1 MEEYTTVEQD
11 STQPSASGI
20 FRLPLLQPL
29 ANRNFRLLW
38 IGESVSVFGNFFYAI
53 ALAWVILEETG
64 SGLALGTIM
73 MAAAI
78 PRALFMPFGGV
89 LTDRMSP
96 RMVMVTSNALSAV
109 LVGLLAFLIFSGNI
123 ALWQLY
129 LLSVIFGAVS
139 AFFLPAMMTMVPRL
153 VSKDKLEPSNSLVIG
168 AQQISG
174 LFGPVAAGFV
184 VAAVGGAAAMGID
197 AATFVFATITLLLM
211 SAVKMK
217 TRPAHSDGESD
228 QPEKNKGTFAEIK
241 DGLKYAWGNPMLRAM
256 IPAIAVINFCIVGP
270 VDIGLASLAH
280 DYFGGEASDLG
291 IMLSVFGGSAV
302 IGALLAG
309 SIKVNQRGIIT
320 IVIMAVEGIGLG
332 LLSLAQNVL
341 QASLFLGVMGAMMG
355 YVNVML
361 IAWLQGTTRTDMLG
375 RVMSLVMFASMGL
388 QPVSLALAGW
398 LVDVG
403 HVYMFVGAGSLILVT
418 SFFMAKSRTIRTFD

>member
-1 MEEYTTVEQD
+1 MEEYTTIQQD
-11 STQPSASGI
+11 TTQPNARGI

-38 IGESVSVFGNFFYAI
+38 IGESVSVFGNFFYMI
-53 ALAWVILEETG
+53 ALAWIVLEETG

-89 LTDRMSP
+89 LSDRMSP
-96 RMVMVTSNALSAV
+96 RLVMLASNILCAI
-109 LVGLLAFLIFSGNI
+109 LVGLLSFLIFSGTV
-123 ALWQLY
+123 ALWHMY
-129 LLSVIFGAVS
+129 LLSIIGGAAS

-174 LFGPVAAGFV
+174 LFGPVAAGFI

-197 AATFVFATITLLLM
+197 AATFVFATFTLLLM
-211 SAVKMK
+211 RSVNIK
-217 TRPAHSDGESD
+217 TRPAHSDDGSAQPAES
-228 QPEKNKGTFAEIK
+228 KGTFAEIR
-241 DGLKYAWGNPMLRAM
+241 DGLKYAWGNPLLRAM
-256 IPAIAVINFCIVGP
+256 VPAIAVINFCIVGP
-270 VDIGLASLAH
+270 IDIGLASLAH

-302 IGALLAG
+302 LGALLAG
-309 SIKVNQRGIIT
+309 LIKVRRRGIIA
-320 IVIMAVEGIGLG
+320 IIIMAVEGIGLG
-332 LLSLAQNVL
+332 MLSLAQDVL
-341 QASLFLGVMGAMMG
+341 QASLFLGVMGALMG
-355 YVNVML
+355 YINVML
-361 IAWLQGTTRTDMLG
+361 IAWLQGTTRADMLG

-403 HVYMFVGAGSLILVT
+403 HVYMFVGAGSLILIT
-418 SFFMAKSRTIRTFD
+418 SFFMMKSQTIRTFE

>member
-1 MEEYTTVEQD
+1 MQEDTMQQN
-11 STQPSASGI
+11 STQPDARGI
-20 FRLPLLQPL
+20 FSLPLLQPL

-38 IGESVSVFGNFFYAI
+38 LGESVSVFGNFFYMI
-53 ALAWVILEETG
+53 ALAWVVLEETG
-64 SGLALGTIM
+64 SGLVLGTVM

-78 PRALFMPFGGV
+78 PRALFMLFGGV
-89 LTDRMSP
+89 LTDRISP
-96 RMVMVTSNALSAV
+96 RIVMVASNALSAI
-109 LVGLLAFLIFSGNI
+109 LVGLLSFLIFGGNV

-129 LLSVIFGAVS
+129 LLSVIFGVVS

-153 VSKDKLEPSNSLVIG
+153 VSKDKLESSNSLVIG

-184 VAAVGGAAAMGID
+184 VAAVGSAAAMGID
-197 AATFVFATITLLLM
+197 AATFVFATLTLLLM
-211 SAVKMK
+211 SAVNMK
-217 TRPAHSDGESD
+217 THTANSSDESAKPAKS
-228 QPEKNKGTFAEIK
+228 KGTLADIK
-241 DGLKYAWGNPMLRAM
+241 DGLRYAWSNPLLRAM
-256 IPAIAVINFCIVGP
+256 VPAIAVINFCIVGP
-270 VDIGLASLAH
+270 IDVGLASLAH

-291 IMLSVFGGSAV
+291 IMLSVFGGTAV

-309 SIKVNQRGIIT
+309 SIKVNRRGIIAT
-320 IVIMAVEGIGLG
+320 GIMAMEGIGLG

-341 QASLFLGVMGAMMG
+341 QASLFLGVMGVLMG
-355 YVNVML
+355 YINVML
-361 IAWLQGTTRTDMLG
+361 IAWLQGTTRSDMLG

-403 HVYMFVGAGSLILVT
+403 HVYMFIGAGSLILVT
-418 SFFMAKSRTIRTFD
+418 SFFMLKSHTIRNFK

>member
-1 MEEYTTVEQD
+1 MEEYIIIKPD
-11 STQPSASGI
+11 SIQPAARGI
-20 FRLPLLQPL
+20 FRLPLLRPL

-53 ALAWVILEETG
+53 ALAWVVLEETG

-96 RMVMVTSNALSAV
+96 RLVMITSNALSTV
-109 LVGLLAFLIFSGNI
+109 MVGLLAFLIFSGNV

-129 LLSVIFGAVS
+129 LLSVMFGVVS

-211 SAVKMK
+211 GAVKMK
-217 TRPAHSDGESD
+217 TSLTSTGDTTEQPAQG
-228 QPEKNKGTFAEIK
+228 KGTIAEIR
-241 DGLKYAWGNPMLRAM
+241 DGLKYAWGTPVLRAM
-256 IPAIAVINFCIVGP
+256 LPAIAVINFCIVGP
-270 VDIGLASLAH
+270 IDVGLASLAH

-309 SIKVNQRGIIT
+309 SVKASRRGLIAII
-320 IVIMAVEGIGLG
+320 IMAGEGIGLG

-341 QASLFLGVMGAMMG
+341 QASLFLAVMGAMMG
-355 YVNVML
+355 FVNVML
-361 IAWLQGTTRTDMLG
+361 IAWLQGTTRADMLG

-403 HVYMFVGAGSLILVT
+403 YVYMFVGAGSLILVT
-418 SFFMAKSRTIRTFD
+418 SFFMMKNRTIRTFE

>member
-1 MEEYTTVEQD
+1 MQQN
-11 STQPSASGI
+11 STQPDARGI

-38 IGESVSVFGNFFYAI
+38 LGESVSVFGNFFYMI
-53 ALAWVILEETG
+53 ALAWVVLEETG
-64 SGLALGTIM
+64 SGLVLGTVM

-78 PRALFMPFGGV
+78 PRALFMLFGGV
-89 LTDRMSP
+89 LTDRISP
-96 RMVMVTSNALSAV
+96 RIVMVASNALSAI
-109 LVGLLAFLIFSGNI
+109 LVGLLSFLIFGGNV

-129 LLSVIFGAVS
+129 LLSVIFGVVS

-153 VSKDKLEPSNSLVIG
+153 VSKDKLESSNSLVIG

-184 VAAVGGAAAMGID
+184 VAAVGSAAAMGID
-197 AATFVFATITLLLM
+197 AATFVFATLTLLLM
-211 SAVKMK
+211 SAVNMK
-217 TRPAHSDGESD
+217 THTANSSDESAKPAKS
-228 QPEKNKGTFAEIK
+228 KGTLADIK
-241 DGLKYAWGNPMLRAM
+241 DGLRYAWSNPLLRAM
-256 IPAIAVINFCIVGP
+256 VPAIAVINFCIVGP
-270 VDIGLASLAH
+270 IDVGLASLAH

-291 IMLSVFGGSAV
+291 IMLSVFGGTAV

-309 SIKVNQRGIIT
+309 SIKVNRRGIIAT
-320 IVIMAVEGIGLG
+320 GIMAMEGIGLG

-341 QASLFLGVMGAMMG
+341 QASLFLGVMGVLMG
-355 YVNVML
+355 YINVML
-361 IAWLQGTTRTDMLG
+361 IAWLQGTTRSDMLG

-403 HVYMFVGAGSLILVT
+403 HVYMFIGAGSLILVT
-418 SFFMAKSRTIRTFD
+418 SFFMLKSHTIRNFK